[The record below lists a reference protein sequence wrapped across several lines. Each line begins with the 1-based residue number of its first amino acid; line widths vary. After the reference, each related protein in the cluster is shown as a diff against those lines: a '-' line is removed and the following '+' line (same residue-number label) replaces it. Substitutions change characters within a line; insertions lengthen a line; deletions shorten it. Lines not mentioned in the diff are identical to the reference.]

1 MCGSLEYRLPIL
13 ILDDPKRRKSL
24 GLVDC
29 PFCGLGK
36 TMLTPM
42 FWESDYTLV
51 SSGLSFYLPLPYGIY
66 ASVDFAKPLR
76 ELKVAGTPMD
86 GTRSND
92 YRIHGNIGWKF

>member
-1 MCGSLEYRLPIL
+1 MCSSD
-13 ILDDPKRRKSL
+13 LDYPA
-24 GLVDC
+24 GGNPLVWSIA
-29 PFCGLGK
+29 PFVDWAK
-36 TMLTPM
+36 TYVNQPM
-42 FWESDYTLV
+42 SWESDHTLV

-76 ELKVAGTPMD
+76 ELKVAGTPMN